1 MQLSRTGWVF
11 YFNPDRRSE
20 SRVQKNHAEF
30 IKAKAQISK
39 LLDQSLKKQSQSI
52 LEINQKYDPI
62 LDNLIDSQSEILANI
77 EKLADL
83 FKKEFDEFIDA
94 SSRAGMFESNGV
106 DELQGSMEKIE
117 DLVKILATET

>member
-1 MQLSRTGWVF
+1 M
-11 YFNPDRRSE
+11 
-20 SRVQKNHAEF
+20 
-30 IKAKAQISK
+30 
-39 LLDQSLKKQSQSI
+39 KKQSQSI